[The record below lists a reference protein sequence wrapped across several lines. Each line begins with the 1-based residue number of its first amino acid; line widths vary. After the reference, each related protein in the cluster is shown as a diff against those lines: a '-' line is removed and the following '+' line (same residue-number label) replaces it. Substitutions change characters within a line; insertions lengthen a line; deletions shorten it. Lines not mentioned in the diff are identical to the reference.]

1 MLEGAEQAS
10 SATATKHRFGS
21 ISDGDTIFSN
31 ASTTTAFDG
40 GSKVF
45 NFNGEVFIING
56 SGVVS
61 SLRTDTPSTPSINGT
76 AVSTATDDIEIR
88 ITANAQVTRTFRVNA
103 QAASGG
109 AALEGTVTA
118 ASQGASISQDISLKD
133 DAGLTLSAGETYAIK
148 VRAENSHQ
156 NGSFTG
162 TTSFATDSARS
173 INIDDG
179 SSTTDTHLNEST
191 VHLSDK
197 FTFTVVAAANDKLQV
212 TLTAANDNLTR
223 IAVDMGHLPFT
234 SGTGTV
240 FASDGTAQ
248 SGVVVSSD
256 VSTST
261 AVSLTETGLSAGS
274 NTVQFQI
281 RSQGDGGALPESLT
295 TMNLTVSA
303 LLLNSSDS
311 TVVSTANFHT
321 YTVRQ
326 NGL

>member
-1 MLEGAEQAS
+1 
-10 SATATKHRFGS
+10 
-21 ISDGDTIFSN
+21 
-31 ASTTTAFDG
+31 
-40 GSKVF
+40 
-45 NFNGEVFIING
+45 
-56 SGVVS
+56 
-61 SLRTDTPSTPSINGT
+61 
-76 AVSTATDDIEIR
+76 
-88 ITANAQVTRTFRVNA
+88 
-103 QAASGG
+103 
-109 AALEGTVTA
+109 
-118 ASQGASISQDISLKD
+118 
-133 DAGLTLSAGETYAIK
+133 
-148 VRAENSHQ
+148 
-156 NGSFTG
+156 
-162 TTSFATDSARS
+162 
-173 INIDDG
+173 
-179 SSTTDTHLNEST
+179 
-191 VHLSDK
+191 
-197 FTFTVVAAANDKLQV
+197 
-212 TLTAANDNLTR
+212 
-223 IAVDMGHLPFT
+223 MGHLPFT